1 MASRLRIT
9 PAQEGEKA
17 MRGPT
22 ATTAD
27 FNFEDLDLAWLRRK
41 ESIKWRRARRDVLPA
56 WMADMDFPVAEPI
69 SEAISEIVRRGDL
82 GYPSWSNWMG
92 LSPLAEPFTWRMTE
106 LYGWQPQPDWVH
118 NFSDLIQAI
127 QVVLYL
133 TTQPGDAVA
142 LHTPSYPPVLKS
154 ITMMGRRVIA
164 SQMERSSDDWG
175 FDPDRLEQDIAETGC
190 GTLIVV
196 NPHNPTGHVYTVAEL
211 QVLADIAVRRDLLV
225 ISDEIFAELAYPPY
239 RHIPLASLGPDIADR
254 TVTLTSAT
262 KAFNFA
268 GLRCAVA
275 HVGSARLRT
284 ALDACPPDLLG
295 VLDVLGVA
303 ATKAAWEKG
312 DAWLAALVDHLRA
325 NRDLIASTLAA
336 RAPAIGYHPPQA
348 TYLAWL
354 DCRQLETATEPAA
367 FFEEKARVLILPG
380 EGFGPGG
387 AGFAR
392 LNFATSREILTEI
405 LARMTT
411 AAGGRP

>member
-1 MASRLRIT
+1 
-9 PAQEGEKA
+9 
-17 MRGPT
+17 MRGPAAT
-22 ATTAD
+22 AAD
-27 FNFEDLDLAWLRRK
+27 FDFEDLDMAWLRRK
-41 ESIKWRRARRDVLPA
+41 ESIKWRRAKPDVLPA

-69 SEAISEIVRRGDL
+69 GAAISEMVKGGDL

-92 LSPLAEPFTWRMTE
+92 LSPLAEPFARRMTE
-106 LYGWQPQPDWVH
+106 LYGWQPRPDWVR

-127 QVVLYL
+127 QVALYL

-142 LHTPSYPPVLKS
+142 LHAPSYPPILKS
-154 ITMMGRRVIA
+154 ITMMKRRVIA
-164 SQMERSSDDWG
+164 SEMERSGADWG
-175 FDPDRLEQDIAETGC
+175 FDAGKLERDIAETGC
-190 GTLIVV
+190 RTLILV
-196 NPHNPTGHVYTVAEL
+196 NPHNPTGHVYTSAEL

-262 KAFNFA
+262 KAFNLA

-284 ALDACPPDLLG
+284 ALDGCPPDLLG

-312 DAWLAALVDHLRA
+312 DPWLAALVNHLRA
-325 NRDLIASTLAA
+325 NRDLIAATLAA
-336 RAPAIGYHPPQA
+336 RAPVIGYHSPQA

-354 DCRQLETATEPAA
+354 DCRQLEAAAEPAA
-367 FFEEKARVLILPG
+367 FFEEKARVLVLPG

-387 AGFAR
+387 TGFAR
-392 LNFATSREILTEI
+392 LNFATSRKILTEI
-405 LARMTT
+405 LVRMTT
-411 AAGGRP
+411 AASGRP